1 MIDVIQMALGGGSGA
16 ACALITVYFMSKRN
30 AERVDDAHKRLDT
43 IETDRKACGAKHDGS
58 INSVYSRINDDNKN
72 IMATLTQIQVSVARM
87 EGKNTLAQDIA
98 QGITEAIRDYTKTQ
112 RIKMES

>member
-1 MIDVIQMALGGGSGA
+1 M
-16 ACALITVYFMSKRN
+16 ITVYFMTRRN
-30 AERVDDAHKRLDT
+30 SERVDDAHKRLDT
-43 IETDRKACGAKHDGS
+43 IEADRKICGAKHDGS

-98 QGITEAIRDYTKTQ
+98 QGITEAIHDYTKTQ
-112 RIKMES
+112 RIKMEQQ